1 MNHKHTSKNKILAA
15 HHGGGPG
22 GQGGAQQGTGARGE
36 QYLDGPDLRHTLAR
50 RILFASFPH
59 ACKQTHNNKT
69 LLLSV
74 RFFEASPV
82 ASHLTHVPGMPGV
95 ASTVLLS
102 GNVLYVVPQ

>member
-74 RFFEASPV
+74 RFFEASPDT
-82 ASHLTHVPGMPGV
+82 APIPKPQRMPSE
-95 ASTVLLS
+95 AKSTS
-102 GNVLYVVPQ
+102 RNW